1 MVKNCSIPNCK
12 KRFYRVY
19 KRKKTVGEKTFSI
32 KEKGEEIP
40 FHRFPANKER
50 RELWVRACMKNGSL
64 PDNLNAARICGRHF
78 KSGKQVDIS
87 GHPSYVPTIFKD
99 YDNEQNNTNTSS
111 VDRYNRLFQRRRQ
124 KFLENQNTINDES
137 TINTKTSDKSD
148 SSDVELS
155 ENNLSEHELSE
166 HELSEHELSEHELS
180 ENEFSE
186 IAGSE
191 TSNSSNETIDHENDL
206 EPLLEDLSLT
216 ESQAIPANQV
226 TNHSTAC
233 QTDDSIQID
242 FSLDSSISSSEIKN
256 LQAEVDYYKWD
267 WNFFDSDFKINFYT
281 GLPNAAALRA
291 LYNINAPYI
300 ESTLTTKLSKFQQMI
315 MTLMRLRLGLLE
327 QDLAYRFRV
336 HQSTVSR
343 IFKRW
348 IGTMA
353 RRMSF
358 LVRWPEREELYK
370 TMPTCFRES
379 FRKCAVIIDCFEIF
393 IEKPSELVTRASTY
407 SQYKKHNTIK
417 VLIGI
422 TPQGTVSFISEPWG
436 GRVSDVYLTENSGLL
451 SRLEPGDV
459 VLADR
464 GFTLQ
469 ESAALYRAE
478 IVIPAFT
485 KGKSQLSMKEVDTS
499 RSISRVRIHV
509 ERVIG
514 LLRNKYTYLQ
524 RVLAINTVM
533 NDVNDYSQITDIV
546 LVCSALCNICP
557 SIIPKD

>member
-12 KRFYRVY
+12 KRFYRVH
-19 KRKKTVGEKTFSI
+19 KRKKTVGEKTFTI

-87 GHPSYVPTIFKD
+87 GHPSYVPTIFND
-99 YDNEQNNTNTSS
+99 YDDEENNTNTSS

-124 KFLENQNTINDES
+124 KFLENQNAISDES

-148 SSDVELS
+148 SSDIELS
-155 ENNLSEHELSE
+155 ENN
-166 HELSEHELSEHELS
+166 LSEHELSEHELS

-186 IAGSE
+186 IADSE

-281 GLPNAAALRA
+281 GLPNEATLRA
-291 LYNINAPYI
+291 VYNINAPYI
-300 ESTLTTKLSKFQQMI
+300 ESTLTTKLSKFQQII

-358 LVRWPEREELYK
+358 LVHWPEREELYK
-370 TMPTCFRES
+370 TFCSFVRSFLRVTEINFR
-379 FRKCAVIIDCFEIF
+379 
-393 IEKPSELVTRASTY
+393 Y
-407 SQYKKHNTIK
+407 
-417 VLIGI
+417 
-422 TPQGTVSFISEPWG
+422 W
-436 GRVSDVYLTENSGLL
+436 
-451 SRLEPGDV
+451 
-459 VLADR
+459 
-464 GFTLQ
+464 
-469 ESAALYRAE
+469 
-478 IVIPAFT
+478 
-485 KGKSQLSMKEVDTS
+485 
-499 RSISRVRIHV
+499 
-509 ERVIG
+509 
-514 LLRNKYTYLQ
+514 
-524 RVLAINTVM
+524 
-533 NDVNDYSQITDIV
+533 
-546 LVCSALCNICP
+546 
-557 SIIPKD
+557 